1 MTIGRGFVPLP
12 LLRRN
17 MKIKTTHYGECT
29 VTKGYYPSN
38 GNMWLTLTDAD
49 GQQVTVITTNI
60 IPMDKNEFCGN
71 INNMGITLWNDLLA
85 SGLFEQTKENFPSGY
100 AQYPVCKMLVEL

>member
-1 MTIGRGFVPLP
+1 MF
-12 LLRRN
+12 
-17 MKIKTTHYGECT
+17 
-29 VTKGYYPSN
+29 
-38 GNMWLTLTDAD
+38 
-49 GQQVTVITTNI
+49 
-60 IPMDKNEFCGN
+60 GN